1 MTVRANGPGTMVQH
15 ALSELRRAIVAGEYG
30 PGQRVL
36 QEEVAE
42 RLGVSVAPVREAL
55 RALEQEGQ
63 VVYQPRRGYFITEL
77 KVEDLQEIY
86 ALRRILEER
95 AVRGTL
101 PTLDADA
108 IDKIAEAARDCAQA
122 AQRGDVAAELEANRR
137 FHFGMLD
144 GPGQQHNMRLIRLLW
159 DSTEGYRAIYYN
171 SPEERTHTI
180 DAHDGILDAVRRRE
194 IDEVVAGLDEHRGR
208 ALRILTKLLSRT

>member
-1 MTVRANGPGTMVQH
+1 MVQH

>member
-1 MTVRANGPGTMVQH
+1 MPSSSLEAK
-15 ALSELRRAIVAGEYG
+15 LELPA
-30 PGQRVL
+30 
-36 QEEVAE
+36 
-42 RLGVSVAPVREAL
+42 
-55 RALEQEGQ
+55 
-63 VVYQPRRGYFITEL
+63 
-77 KVEDLQEIY
+77 
-86 ALRRILEER
+86 
-95 AVRGTL
+95 
-101 PTLDADA
+101 
-108 IDKIAEAARDCAQA
+108 
-122 AQRGDVAAELEANRR
+122 DVARNFYEGYANQTLWPLFHNFPTNVEFDPEGWEAYVEANRR